1 VSQLAAFGLT
11 LAVELPWYGAGLVG
25 LRLVKP
31 ARWWWA
37 LVLGIA
43 VNAISH
49 PLLWWSLA
57 PHPSLGRLAVA
68 EAGVWLLEALL
79 LGAAIRRDLALLL
92 VLSLA
97 ANASSLLIG
106 LLLS

>member
-11 LAVELPWYGAGLVG
+11 LAVELPWYGAGLLA

-31 ARWWWA
+31 GRWWWA
-37 LVLGIA
+37 LVLGVA

-79 LGAAIRRDLALLL
+79 LWTAIRRDVALLL

>member
-11 LAVELPWYGAGLVG
+11 LAVELPWYAAGLVA
-25 LRLVKP
+25 LRLV
-31 ARWWWA
+31 RLRWA
-37 LVLGIA
+37 LVLGVL
-43 VNAISH
+43 VNAVSH
-49 PLLWWSLA
+49 PLLWWWLA
-57 PHPSLGRLAVA
+57 PHPSFTRLAVA

-79 LGAAIRRDLALLL
+79 LFAAIRREPALLL

>member
-11 LAVELPWYGAGLVG
+11 LAVELPWYAAGLLA
-25 LRLVKP
+25 LRLVRP

-37 LVLGIA
+37 LVLGVL
-43 VNAISH
+43 VNAVSH

-57 PHPSLGRLAVA
+57 PHPALARLAVA
-68 EAGVWLLEALL
+68 ETGVWLLEGLL
-79 LGAAIRRDLALLL
+79 LWAAIRRELALLL

-97 ANASSLLIG
+97 ANASSLLTG